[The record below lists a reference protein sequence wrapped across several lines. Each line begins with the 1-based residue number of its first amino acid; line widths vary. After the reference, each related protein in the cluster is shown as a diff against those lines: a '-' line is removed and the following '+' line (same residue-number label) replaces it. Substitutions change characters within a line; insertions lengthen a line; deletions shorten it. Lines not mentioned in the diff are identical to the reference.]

1 MRLSKAAR
9 VTHEP
14 INTEAVDFDHHRNH
28 AVALT
33 LSPPALS
40 GRALFTPAGFV
51 TSLPLAVTLLL
62 RLLS

>member
-40 GRALFTPAGFV
+40 GRALFTLAGLIA
-51 TSLPLAVTLLL
+51 SLPLALMLPF